1 MKDIKLLKSS
11 FLNSYL
17 SVMEYLMF
25 ISNSSDDYRIIVTK
39 DTLNNYLDGINI
51 IIEKNYFKGENNCI
65 CYKNG
70 IVLASDDA
78 SELIDT
84 IRNDFKDK
92 DSAIIFSA
100 SLLKSEGKDGNA
112 YALQFSFDP
121 NDIPKDSKITDIT
134 DEESFEYINNAMNT
148 NKHNA
153 FNFNVQSGGA
163 YNMFSV
169 IRGIVVTLKEFGRDA
184 LVNSSDDHNIEFK
197 GYFILTAS
205 VSDDG
210 KVTLKFTPSE
220 LLKQIIKEDSGIED
234 KDKKVDEKPV
244 AFVA

>member
-51 IIEKNYFKGENNCI
+51 IIEKNYFKGENN
-65 CYKNG
+65 G

-92 DSAIIFSA
+92 HDIMYA
-100 SLLKSEGKDGNA
+100 S
-112 YALQFSFDP
+112 
-121 NDIPKDSKITDIT
+121 
-134 DEESFEYINNAMNT
+134 INNGVQVIKN
-148 NKHNA
+148 N
-153 FNFNVQSGGA
+153 NFSL
-163 YNMFSV
+163 F
-169 IRGIVVTLKEFGRDA
+169 
-184 LVNSSDDHNIEFK
+184 VNLNN
-197 GYFILTAS
+197 
-205 VSDDG
+205 
-210 KVTLKFTPSE
+210 
-220 LLKQIIKEDSGIED
+220 D
-234 KDKKVDEKPV
+234 KDIEKARIFNSIVNTKNKKLTLTKVI
-244 AFVA
+244 